1 MEAANVIL
9 ERGEP
14 PLKKRMGRPVGAVNK
29 LPLKVK
35 EKRIETEEQRRKHND
50 MRNRRRAR
58 NTIIDAAKVLKT
70 IGVGPVVPAD
80 ILTHSTPEQVE
91 FLTMTMGGDAEK
103 VRNMD
108 KAQRIAMYIGA
119 KTYEHIHVHFL
130 RRKKSTLFAKFEQFM
145 LNQAQLLCS
154 GHAVVRLEQQFHRR
168 LRENV
173 MSPARISWLQDMIQS
188 SSLNMCA
195 I

>member
-1 MEAANVIL
+1 MIL

-70 IGVGPVVPAD
+70 IGVGPVIPAD
-80 ILTHSTPEQVE
+80 ILTQHT
-91 FLTMTMGGDAEK
+91 
-103 VRNMD
+103 
-108 KAQRIAMYIGA
+108 
-119 KTYEHIHVHFL
+119 
-130 RRKKSTLFAKFEQFM
+130 
-145 LNQAQLLCS
+145 
-154 GHAVVRLEQQFHRR
+154 
-168 LRENV
+168 
-173 MSPARISWLQDMIQS
+173 
-188 SSLNMCA
+188 
-195 I
+195 

>member
-1 MEAANVIL
+1 
-9 ERGEP
+9 
-14 PLKKRMGRPVGAVNK
+14 MGA
-29 LPLKVK
+29 
-35 EKRIETEEQRRKHND
+35 
-50 MRNRRRAR
+50 
-58 NTIIDAAKVLKT
+58 
-70 IGVGPVVPAD
+70 
-80 ILTHSTPEQVE
+80 
-91 FLTMTMGGDAEK
+91 DAEK

-195 I
+195 IEMVRELFKKTKLPGTLNIVPSRGAAQSYNKTLEDGMESIVPCSVSGGGHRVNIDVKLLLTEMFKCSEFLHSRGRTV